1 VPIDHVTNGVH
12 LPTWLGREMQDLLQR
27 HLGHY
32 WQGQIHR
39 RDAPE
44 RLARIPGEELWQ
56 AHEAQKERLARFTR
70 SRLREQLA
78 RHGRSPEE
86 LREVESFFRNEAL
99 TIGLARRFA
108 TYKRASLVFSDPHEL
123 RRLITDEARP
133 VQILFA
139 GKAHPADRPGQD
151 LIQHIFQ
158 LSQQPPFRGRVFFL
172 ENYDMR
178 VARMLVQG
186 VDVWLN
192 TPRRPLEASGTSGQ
206 KAGANG
212 ALNCSVLDG
221 WWPEAYDGTNGWAI
235 GRQEPLADVEQQD
248 REDAHALYTVLAE
261 EVVPAFFELDQRG
274 LPARWLELMGRSIAT
289 IAPRFSSDRMV
300 RDYVTKAYLAG
311 VERSSAG

>member
-1 VPIDHVTNGVH
+1 VH
-12 LPTWLGREMQDLLQR
+12 
-27 HLGHY
+27 
-32 WQGQIHR
+32 HR
-39 RDAPE
+39 NAPE
-44 RLARIPGEELWQ
+44 RLAKIPGEELWQ
-56 AHEAQKERLARFTR
+56 AHQAQKVRLGRFTQ

-86 LREVESFFRNEAL
+86 LREVESFFRPEAL
-99 TIGLARRFA
+99 TIGFARRFA
-108 TYKRASLVFSDPHEL
+108 TYKRANLVFTDPHEL
-123 RRLITDEARP
+123 RRLISDDERP

-206 KAGANG
+206 KAGVNG

-221 WWPEAYDGTNGWAI
+221 WWPEAYDAENPNGWAV
-235 GRQEPLADVEQQD
+235 GREEVLADVGAQD
-248 REDAHALYTVLAE
+248 LEDAHALYAVLAE
-261 EVVPAFFELDQRG
+261 EVVPTFFERDERG
-274 LPARWLELMGRSIAT
+274 LPLRWLRMMARSIAT

-311 VERSSAG
+311 VTRTGSG